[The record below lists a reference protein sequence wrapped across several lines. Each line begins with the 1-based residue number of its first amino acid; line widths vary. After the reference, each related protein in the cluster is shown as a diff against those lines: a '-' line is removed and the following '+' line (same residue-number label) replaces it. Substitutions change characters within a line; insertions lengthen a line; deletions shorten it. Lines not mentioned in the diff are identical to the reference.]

1 MTASTNGRPKDVTE
15 LRQEIKRTRA
25 DLGDTVE
32 ALAAKADVKARARDA
47 VEDVKLRARD
57 AVEDAKAR
65 AQVAVRQAG
74 RDAVQVSREFRAHP
88 LEQAHLAVARMRQ
101 SVREHPAPW
110 IVGAAFVLLAA
121 VVASTRRR

>member
-15 LRQEIKRTRA
+15 LRQEIQRTRA

-47 VEDVKLRARD
+47 VEDVKLRARAGIRQAGHD
-57 AVEDAKAR
+57 AVE
-65 AQVAVRQAG
+65 
-74 RDAVQVSREFRAHP
+74 VSREFRAHP
-88 LEQAHLAVARMRQ
+88 LEQAQVTVARLRH

-110 IVGAAFVLLAA
+110 IVGAAFLLLAGLITA
-121 VVASTRRR
+121 RNRR